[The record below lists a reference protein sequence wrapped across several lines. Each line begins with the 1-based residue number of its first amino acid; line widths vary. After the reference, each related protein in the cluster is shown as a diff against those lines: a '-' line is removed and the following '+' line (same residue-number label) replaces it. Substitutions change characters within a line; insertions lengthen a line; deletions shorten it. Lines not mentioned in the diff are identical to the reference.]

1 MLPWARSR
9 WWTYGDWSKT
19 ANRQE
24 MERIYFMKRIIC
36 WTLLCMLLLTA
47 CGNGQS
53 AQEPDQPK
61 VIDIAAALETLNGVN
76 PVENPRTID
85 DFSLENELMVDP
97 ELVESYSGIVTNNQ
111 ADCALNLVIQAKPDQ
126 AAKVEEALTK
136 YKTSLSTNTLYVE
149 YAQKTARAQE
159 TRITR
164 CGDYVL
170 LCMGG
175 VGLKDMSGIDGALA
189 QLTK

>member
-1 MLPWARSR
+1 
-9 WWTYGDWSKT
+9 
-19 ANRQE
+19 
-24 MERIYFMKRIIC
+24 MKKIIC
-36 WTLLCMLLLTA
+36 WILMCMLLTA

-53 AQEPDQPK
+53 TQEPAQPK
-61 VIDIAAALETLNGVN
+61 VLDIAAAIEAMNQAN

-97 ELVESYSGIVTNNQ
+97 ELVESYSGTVTNNQ

-126 AAKVEEALTK
+126 AAKVEEALAK

-159 TRITR
+159 ARIIR
-164 CGDYVL
+164 YGDYVL

-175 VGLKDMSGIDGALA
+175 VALADMSGIDGALA